1 MELDLQT
8 LAQIIFQAKKSGGA
22 RNSSIERPCLH
33 FLSIWGFLLIIVRY
47 HAG

>member
-1 MELDLQT
+1 MELELQT

-22 RNSSIERPCLH
+22 RHSSTERPCLH
-33 FLSIWGFLLIIVRY
+33 FLSVWGLFLIIVRY